1 VNNDRVSLINVED
14 EMRESY
20 LSYAMS
26 VIASRALPDVRDGLK
41 PVQRRILYAM
51 RDMGMTPDKQ
61 HRKSAGVIGE
71 VLKNYHP
78 HGDSSVYDALV
89 RMAQDFT
96 LRYPLIDGHGNFGSI
111 DPDPPA
117 AYRYTEA
124 RLARPAMDMLVDID
138 KETVDFVP
146 NFDNQ
151 GTEPVVLPARLPQL
165 LINGSS
171 GIAVGMATNIPPHNI
186 GEICDAIVKVID
198 YSTIDGARAA
208 APTVA
213 QATEVG
219 EAPESGDD
227 SSRAAGVD
235 QLTGPDADLWRE
247 LLEIVK
253 GPDFPTGGILM
264 GREAIRTAYLTG
276 RGSVPLR
283 GKAEIIE
290 EDGKTKILITEVPF
304 QVSVNRILE
313 AISDAHEEKRI
324 VGISRLDN
332 ESNRHGMR
340 IVVQLARSATPN
352 VVLNQLYKQT
362 PLQSS
367 FAFNMLALVPA
378 TRADGSAYVLAG
390 STQTQLEP
398 KVLSLLDILR
408 YFIEHRK
415 EVVTR
420 RTRYEL
426 GRARTRAHLLL
437 GFLVALDNID
447 RVITII
453 RESDTVETAR
463 EHLIAEPFA
472 LSDAFVRMARIA
484 IDENFRL
491 SAEQAAAIVDMRLRT
506 LVGLERQ
513 KIEDEHSELVT
524 LIAQLEE
531 LLASEAMILEVVK
544 TETLDVR
551 KRFGDARK
559 TPVEALEGELSIE
572 DIIADTDVVITSTVG
587 GYIKRVSVD
596 TFRQQNRGGRGVVG
610 IANLKKEDVVA
621 NFFVATTHQHVL
633 FFTNKGRAYR
643 LRAYEI
649 PDSTRQSR
657 GTALVNL
664 LTLPP
669 GESVTAVFPI
679 RDFDGDNYLV
689 MVTRQGVIKKTK
701 LEEFSNVRRNGLNAI
716 GLDDA
721 DELLGV
727 DLSNGSRDIILATHD
742 GMAVH
747 FNETDVRPMGRNAR
761 GVRAITLAPSDTV
774 VAMDVVEDDRREV
787 LIVTSQ
793 AYGKRTPID
802 DYRHTSRGGKG
813 VKAFAKEK
821 EIGYV
826 VDQILVRSDDELL
839 LITSG
844 NQVIRIPV
852 DQIRRAGR
860 STKGVRLQRLA
871 EGDEVIAIA
880 NLGQVSKRVADITGE
895 EPVTPP

>member
-51 RDMGMTPDKQ
+51 RENGMTPDKQ
-61 HRKSAGVIGE
+61 HRKSAGVIGD
-71 VLKNYHP
+71 VLKYYHP

-96 LRYPLIDGHGNFGSI
+96 LRYPLVDGHGNFGSI
-111 DPDPPA
+111 EPDPPA

-124 RLARPAMDMLVDID
+124 RLARIAMEMLVDID

-151 GTEPVVLPARLPQL
+151 STEPVVLPAKLPQL

-186 GEICDAIVKVID
+186 GEICDAVVKVID
-198 YSTIDGARAA
+198 YRSAA
-208 APTVA
+208 AERAEHPPNA
-213 QATEVG
+213 AFESADPATAVQSET
-219 EAPESGDD
+219 GDD
-227 SSRAAGVD
+227 EE
-235 QLTGPDADLWRE
+235 LWKI
-247 LLEIVK
+247 LLDTVH

-264 GREAIRTAYLTG
+264 GREAIKAAYRTG

-290 EDGKTKILITEVPF
+290 EDGKMKIVISEVPF
-304 QVSVNRILE
+304 QITVNRIIA
-313 AISDAHEEKRI
+313 AITDAYEEKRI
-324 VGISRLDN
+324 TGISKLDN

-340 IVVQLARSATPN
+340 IVVQLQRGATPM
-352 VVLNQLYKQT
+352 VVLNQLYNHT

-378 TRADGSAYVLAG
+378 KRSDGTPYVLAG
-390 STQTQLEP
+390 SKQTQLEP
-398 KVLSLLDILR
+398 QVLSLLQLLE
-408 YFIEHRK
+408 YFIEHRR
-415 EVVTR
+415 EVVRR
-420 RTRYEL
+420 RTEYEL
-426 GRARTRAHLLL
+426 SRARSRAHLLL

-463 EHLIAEPFA
+463 ASLVSEPFV
-472 LSDAFVRMARIA
+472 LSDAFRRMARTEIE
-484 IDENFRL
+484 DDFRL

-513 KIEDEHSELVT
+513 KIEDEHSELVA

-531 LLASEAMILEVVK
+531 LLASEKMILDVVK
-544 TETLDVR
+544 NETLDIR
-551 KRFGDARK
+551 KRFGDERR

-649 PDSTRQSR
+649 PDSTRQAR

-716 GLDDA
+716 GLDDN

-727 DLSNGSRDIILATHD
+727 DLSNGTRDIILATRE

-761 GVRAITLAPSDTV
+761 GVRAITLAAGDTV
-774 VAMDVVEDDRREV
+774 VAMDIVEDDRREV

-802 DYRHTSRGGKG
+802 NYRHTSRGGKG

-826 VDQILVRSDDELL
+826 VDQILVRSEDELL

-852 DQIRRAGR
+852 DQIRQAGR

>member
-1 VNNDRVSLINVED
+1 VNNDRVLLINVED

-124 RLARPAMDMLVDID
+124 RLARPAMDMLVDIE

-198 YSTIDGARAA
+198 YSTLGAASAEAVAEPVKEGRSDDTDG
-208 APTVA
+208 T
-213 QATEVG
+213 
-219 EAPESGDD
+219 
-227 SSRAAGVD
+227 AGVD
-235 QLTGPDADLWRE
+235 GLAGPDAALWRE
-247 LLEIVK
+247 LLDIVK

-283 GKAEIIE
+283 GRAEIIE

-324 VGISRLDN
+324 LGISRLDN

-340 IVVQLARSATPN
+340 IVVQLSRGATPN

-378 TRADGSAYVLAG
+378 TRSDGSAYVLAG

-415 EVVTR
+415 DVVTR

-447 RVITII
+447 RVIAII
-453 RESDTVETAR
+453 RESDTVDTAR
-463 EHLIAEPFA
+463 EHLIAEPFV
-472 LSDAFVRMARIA
+472 LSDAFRRMARTA
-484 IDENFRL
+484 IDDNFRL

-531 LLASEAMILEVVK
+531 LLASEKMILEVVK

-716 GLDDA
+716 GLDDN

-761 GVRAITLAPSDTV
+761 GVRAITLAPGDTV

-895 EPVTPP
+895 EPVTPG